1 MMLDSPKSAPT
12 AKTAA
17 AIAITAFG
25 QGWRFLLSILSA
37 VILGRLLIPSDF
49 GLVATIAPIVG
60 FVDLLRDLGFSQAIV
75 QREDVS
81 QQQGHALFWTTM
93 IVTLILGLFLAVSS
107 PLAAAY
113 FHEPRLVG
121 LLLAT
126 AVSMQV
132 ASFSS
137 QPWAWLSRHLRFKE
151 IALLDGVQGAV
162 GLVVSVSVALVT
174 RSYWAI
180 WIGGFATT
188 ITGAILAT
196 WRSGWR
202 PGRPTFDRNVVE
214 MARFG
219 AGVSVSNVA
228 NFLSRNSDNFL
239 IARASG
245 PTQLGYYDRA
255 YKLMLLPLSQITWP
269 ISRVLTPVLSRL
281 QSDPGRY
288 KELYLE
294 TISYVAALAQPA
306 LITAVVFSDAVV
318 TDLLGQKW
326 EPSVPIFAWLGA
338 AAVHQIVSSSSGWL
352 FLSQG
357 RARDYAVSS
366 VYGSTITVLSFLIGL
381 RGGPLGVAVAYTIAD
396 YTLKLPVQ
404 WWYTCRKGP
413 VRLKDVIRT
422 LLPHAAAS
430 LATVVCL
437 AAIRSEMARPGLL
450 MLATLGGLSYV
461 VYFLVLLLS
470 SEKRRVFSVA
480 LRRASPL
487 SSFLKVLPR

>member
-1 MMLDSPKSAPT
+1 MSGSPMPTST
-12 AKTAA
+12 AKTAV
-17 AIAITAFG
+17 AIAITGVG

-37 VILGRLLIPSDF
+37 VILGRLLVPADF

-81 QQQGHALFWTTM
+81 QEQGHALFWTTM
-93 IVTLILGLFLAVSS
+93 TVTLFLGLLLAVSS

-113 FHEPRLVG
+113 FHESRLIG

-137 QPWAWLSRHLRFKE
+137 QPWAWLNRHLRFKE
-151 IALLDGVQGAV
+151 IALLDGVQGTV
-162 GLVVSVSVALVT
+162 GLVVSAGVAFAT

-180 WIGGFATT
+180 WIGAFATT
-188 ITGAILAT
+188 ITGAVLAT

-202 PGRPTFDRNVVE
+202 PGRPTFDRDVLD

-239 IARASG
+239 IAKASG
-245 PTQLGYYDRA
+245 PAQLGYYDRA

-281 QSDPGRY
+281 QSDPDQYR
-288 KELYLE
+288 KLYLD
-294 TISYVAALAQPA
+294 TISYVAALAQPG
-306 LITAVVFSDAVV
+306 LITAVIFSDAVI
-318 TDLLGQKW
+318 TGLLGQKW
-326 EPSVPIFAWLGA
+326 APSAAIFAWLGA
-338 AAVHQIVSSSSGWL
+338 AAIHQVVSTSTGWL

-357 RARDYAVSS
+357 RARDYAVNS
-366 VYGSTITVLSFLIGL
+366 VYGSTVTVLSFLVGL
-381 RGGPLGVAVAYTIAD
+381 RGGPLGVAMAYTIAD

-404 WWYTCRKGP
+404 WWYICRKGP
-413 VRLKDVIRT
+413 VRLPNVIKT
-422 LLPHAAAS
+422 LLPHVAAS
-430 LATVVCL
+430 LVTVACL
-437 AAIRSEMARPGLL
+437 LILRGKLAKPGLP
-450 MLATLGGLSYV
+450 MLVVLAGCSYLTYTVALLFSSNKRQTLSA
-461 VYFLVLLLS
+461 
-470 SEKRRVFSVA
+470 A
-480 LRRASPL
+480 LRRLRPL
-487 SSFLKVLPR
+487 DSSRG